1 MLLSRIFTSII
12 LKYQNHFILNNSRYF
27 LSNFSL
33 KVLSE
38 KEINQQNNI
47 LNKSD
52 DSKSTKKTIDD
63 NNNNNEWLW
72 EYLRERRSFSDLTE
86 EQRRHV
92 IEIEIQTLRESGER
106 VPEIIPDE
114 RWTELINTPLSQSR
128 KSIYGYLFL
137 REMYRKRRTAIVTEN
152 NLRRIESV
160 KRRQE
165 LLAEGKPPTNY
176 PGYSSIF
183 RHFGRQYEKY
193 LREQLLLVP
202 ARLGEMIVIDCG
214 FEHEHIREY
223 YLLNLVDQIQYL
235 FAEIYRY
242 HSPSFVYLCN
252 LSKHGRL
259 QEEFNRRS
267 PLENLCFE
275 ATESSYL
282 DIFPHEKLIYLSPD
296 SNVEMTSF
304 DHDAVYIIG
313 GIIDLSGKKPLT
325 FAKAKRDNIK
335 HQRFPIDRYVKF
347 GGGSG
352 KTLTLDQVYNILMT
366 LKHTGSWVEAFK
378 YIPDRKVVER
388 YSEKLEDKRLDYEK
402 FGRWTGLNIKH

>member
-1 MLLSRIFTSII
+1 MLLSRIFTSIVF
-12 LKYQNHFILNNSRYF
+12 KYSNRFVLNNSRCL
-27 LSNFSL
+27 LSNLSL
-33 KVLSE
+33 EVSSE
-38 KEINQQNNI
+38 KEFNQQNNAS
-47 LNKSD
+47 NES
-52 DSKSTKKTIDD
+52 DSKSTKNLTD
-63 NNNNNEWLW
+63 NNNEWLW
-72 EYLRERRSFSDLTE
+72 AYLRERRGFSDLTE
-86 EQRRHV
+86 EQRRRV
-92 IEIEIQTLRESGER
+92 IEIEMQTLRESGER
-106 VPEIIPDE
+106 VPDVIPDE
-114 RWTELINTPLSQSR
+114 RWTELINLPLIESR
-128 KSIYGYLFL
+128 KSLYGYLFL
-137 REMYRKRRTAIVTEN
+137 REMYRKRRAATVAEN
-152 NLRRIESV
+152 NIRRAEAA

-183 RHFGRQYEKY
+183 RHLGRQHEKR
-193 LREQLLLVP
+193 LREQLLLAP
-202 ARLGEMIVIDCG
+202 ARLGEMLVIDCG
-214 FEHEHIREY
+214 FEREHAREY

-235 FAEIYRY
+235 FAEIHRY

-252 LSKHGRL
+252 LSKQGRL
-259 QEEFNRRS
+259 QSEFDRRS
-267 PLENLCFE
+267 SLDTLCFE

-325 FAKAKRDNIK
+325 FGKAKRDNIR

-352 KTLTLDQVYNILMT
+352 KTLTIDQVYNILMT

-378 YIPDRKVVER
+378 FIPDRKVVER
-388 YSEKLEDKRLDYEK
+388 YSEILEDKKQLEYEK
-402 FGRWTGLNIKH
+402 FGRWTGLNVKH